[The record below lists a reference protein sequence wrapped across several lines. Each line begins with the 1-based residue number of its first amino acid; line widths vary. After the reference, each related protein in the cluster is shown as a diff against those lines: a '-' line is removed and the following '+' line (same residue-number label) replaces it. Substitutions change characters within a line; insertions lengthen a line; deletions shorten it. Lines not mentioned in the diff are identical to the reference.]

1 MNSSHESHVHTLF
14 CVNGCLEIGFTL
26 FRAKMS
32 TEGVG
37 PAHRSQIV
45 KPGIE
50 NEGSKQKV
58 VDEEKMV
65 TQHSE

>member
-1 MNSSHESHVHTLF
+1 
-14 CVNGCLEIGFTL
+14 
-26 FRAKMS
+26 MS

-65 TQHSE
+65 TQHSEWLKLLQKLFDTQSLKQTAITTTPGH